1 PRGPEHP
8 EADLV
13 LVGAQVED
21 EVIVLAREDQRPE
34 GAPLRVNGPRVGRG
48 RRGGRGQRDLGD
60 PARTVDRARNVAVA
74 DRVARDGPL
83 ERREPEPARARR
95 PAGARRELPRA
106 LGDDLGEARAWHDFV
121 HQPPL
126 DGALALDAFLG
137 GAEEV
142 GAVAAYVALVHE
154 PREPA

>member
-1 PRGPEHP
+1 EPW
-8 EADLV
+8 
-13 LVGAQVED
+13 
-21 EVIVLAREDQRPE
+21 
-34 GAPLRVNGPRVGRG
+34 
-48 RRGGRGQRDLGD
+48 
-60 PARTVDRARNVAVA
+60 RAR
-74 DRVARDGPL
+74 G
-83 ERREPEPARARR
+83 

-154 PREPA
+154 PREPAGPGKNREERHLGQRDGGVAVVGHDDPLGRERQLVAAARTRAVDGREVSLARLGRRLLDRVAGLVGELAKVHLP